1 MKKILVLLALFV
13 ALPALAETINW
24 TNPTTYTDS
33 TPIPANKAAVLQA
46 EIQYRTTGAF
56 TPFGTTTGGATTFTA
71 PYVTAPGATS
81 YWRIRAISPLDNNAT
96 SAWSP
101 DYPFVK
107 PFQTPGAGAIMSV
120 Q

>member
-1 MKKILVLLALFV
+1 MKRIIVLLALFV
-13 ALPALAETINW
+13 AAPAIAETINW

-46 EIQYRTTGAF
+46 EIQYRTGVTF
-56 TPFGTTTGGATTFTA
+56 TTFGSTTGGATTFTA
-71 PYVTAPGATS
+71 PYVTPSGTTS

-101 DYPFVK
+101 EHPFVR
-107 PFQTPGAGAIMSV
+107 PFQTPGAGAIQSV